1 MCFPAGCKS
10 PADYRIEAD
19 KVAGDI
25 ILQKTEEAFGQIRQF
40 SIERPSNILRRRLL
54 LEQNLPY
61 SGEESLGTD
70 KLKPIVTSSER
81 AHAKEKQPLDPTL
94 LLEANKT
101 EPLPSTLQLSLMQAL
116 QTGAANSF
124 DYQSRKEDIFQTALS
139 LDLERNNFRNIFAG
153 QVESL
158 IKSDTTGD
166 RAVSGTENS
175 GSISLKRQLES
186 GAAFS
191 TALAVDLANLLTANR
206 ASSFGIKGDSSISIP
221 LLRGSGKDIVTE
233 PLTQAE
239 RNVLYAIYE
248 FERFKRTFA
257 VNIASQYLDV
267 MRQLDQVKNQEENYR
282 SLIASARRSR
292 RLADAGRL
300 PEIQVDQAVQNE
312 LRARDRWITSGELYK
327 RRLDSFKSLLG
338 LPPDAGIEL
347 DRSDLEHLV
356 APTVEIMAD
365 IARQEELQKEK
376 ETPPADAPIELLM
389 PDTKNAGPLEIDEM
403 LAITLGLENR
413 LDLRVAAGGVYDAQ
427 RKVMIAADALGAE
440 LTLLGNAGLGAS
452 RTISNATS
460 DDAQLRTNK
469 GIYSGLLTLDLPFER
484 TAERNAYR
492 NSIIRLERSV
502 RDVQKLEDEIKLAI
516 RNELRG
522 LLAARESLRIQAK
535 AVFVAE
541 KRVKSVNL
549 FLEAGRAE
557 IRDLLEAQDALLS
570 AQNSL
575 TAAVVSYRIA
585 ELELQR
591 DMGLLKIDEKG
602 LWEEYSPEKID
613 NGRD

>member
-1 MCFPAGCKS
+1 MYFQAGCKS
-10 PADYRIEAD
+10 PADYRVEAD

-25 ILQKTEEAFGQIRQF
+25 IQKKTEEAFGQVRQF
-40 SIERPSNILRRRLL
+40 SIARPSDILRRRLL
-54 LEQNLPY
+54 IEQNLPY
-61 SGEESLGTD
+61 SGKASLGTD
-70 KLKPIVTSSER
+70 KLKPIGTGLQRYKAEAQQSF
-81 AHAKEKQPLDPTL
+81 DPIL
-94 LLEANKT
+94 LLDTNKT
-101 EPLPSTLQLSLMQAL
+101 PQLSLMQAL

-139 LDLERNNFRNIFAG
+139 LDLERNNFRNIFAS
-153 QVESL
+153 QATSL
-158 IKSDTTGD
+158 IESDTTGD

-175 GSISLKRQLES
+175 ASISLKRQLES

-191 TALAVDLANLLTANR
+191 TALAVDLAKLLTTNG
-206 ASSFGIKGDSSISIP
+206 ASSFGIKSDASISIP

-239 RNVLYAIYE
+239 REVLYAIYE
-248 FERFKRTFA
+248 FERFKRSFA
-257 VNIASQYLDV
+257 VNIATQYLDV
-267 MRQLDQVKNQEENYR
+267 MRQLDQVRNQEENYR

-312 LRARDRWITSGELYK
+312 LRARDRWITAGESYK
-327 RRLDSFKSLLG
+327 NRVDSFKSLLG

-356 APTVEIMAD
+356 APTAEIMAD
-365 IARQEELQKEK
+365 IARQEEMQKEK

-389 PDTKNAGPLEIDEM
+389 PDTENAGPLEIDES
-403 LAITLGLENR
+403 LAIGLGLENR
-413 LDLRVAAGGVYDAQ
+413 LDLRVAEGRVYDAQ
-427 RKVMIAADALGAE
+427 RKVMVAADALRAE

-452 RTISNATS
+452 RTISNATA

-492 NSIIRLERSV
+492 NSIIKLERSV

-575 TAAVVSYRIA
+575 TAAVVSYRVA

-613 NGRD
+613 NEKD